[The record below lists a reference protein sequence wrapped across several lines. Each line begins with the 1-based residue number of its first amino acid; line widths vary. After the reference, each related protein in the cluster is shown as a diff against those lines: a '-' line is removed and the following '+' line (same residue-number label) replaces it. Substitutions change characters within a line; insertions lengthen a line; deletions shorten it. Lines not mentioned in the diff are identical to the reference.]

1 MLKRQRKITIG
12 KYRRNLHNLAA
23 LLSLV
28 WAVSVFVYL
37 LEGEQARSLGGV
49 REAYMKRSQHV
60 RRGHSAVLV
69 IDTFELRRAGL
80 ASLVKPWADS
90 NGLRIVEFDPHRTLP
105 APESDGAAHSYKL
118 MLLVIGSAC
127 VSDPEPQHWITSF
140 SGTYADVPL
149 VLVSDR
155 EDATEVMAAL
165 EAGVRGFVPTSIAL
179 PVAMQALQFIMS
191 GGSFF
196 PPAALTQAA
205 RTSHSP
211 QIGPRKGVAL
221 TAAASMDHGGGLT
234 ARQQEVL
241 EHLRQGASNKL
252 IGRQLKLRESTVK
265 VHIRHIMRK
274 LGAVNRTQA
283 ALSAVHLQVS
293 TVGAEESSAPQVK
306 DDTKL
311 VPSSRADAEVLEVT
325 GAELAHAKLLPA
337 RETRRLVVRAGLRP
351 TSR

>member
-1 MLKRQRKITIG
+1 
-12 KYRRNLHNLAA
+12 
-23 LLSLV
+23 
-28 WAVSVFVYL
+28 
-37 LEGEQARSLGGV
+37 
-49 REAYMKRSQHV
+49 MKRSQHV
-60 RRGHSAVLV
+60 RRGQSAVLV
-69 IDTFELRRAGL
+69 IDTFELRRAGV
-80 ASLVKPWADS
+80 ASLVKPWADG
-90 NGLRIVEFDPHRTLP
+90 NGLRVIEFDPHRILP
-105 APESDGAAHSYKL
+105 QSGSEAGLHPYKL
-118 MLLVIGSAC
+118 ILLIIGSAG
-127 VSDPEPQHWITSF
+127 VSDPEPQHWISSL
-140 SGTYADVPL
+140 SGAYADVPL

-205 RTSHSP
+205 RTSYSP
-211 QIGPRKGVAL
+211 QIGPRKGLAV
-221 TAAASMDHGGGLT
+221 TATASTDHGGGLT
-234 ARQQEVL
+234 ARQHEVL

-283 ALSAVHLQVS
+283 ALSAVHLQIS
-293 TVGAEESSAPQVK
+293 AVGTEDAPALQAK
-306 DDTKL
+306 EDGADMKL
-311 VPSSRADAEVLEVT
+311 VPSSRADGEVFEAA
-325 GAELAHAKLLPA
+325 GAELAHTKLLPA

>member
-1 MLKRQRKITIG
+1 MFGSYRLEENAGEIG
-12 KYRRNLHNLAA
+12 GWSK
-23 LLSLV
+23 
-28 WAVSVFVYL
+28 
-37 LEGEQARSLGGV
+37 EAR
-49 REAYMKRSQHV
+49 MKRSQNV
-60 RRGHSAVLV
+60 RRGHAAVLV
-69 IDTFELRRAGL
+69 IDTFELRRAGV
-80 ASLVKPWADS
+80 ASLVKPWAAS
-90 NGLRIVEFDPHRTLP
+90 NGLRVIEFDPHRIL
-105 APESDGAAHSYKL
+105 PESGSEAGAHPYKL
-118 MLLVIGSAC
+118 ILLVIGSSC
-127 VSDPEPQHWITSF
+127 VSDPEPQHWISSL
-140 SGTYADVPL
+140 SGAYVDVPL

-165 EAGVRGFVPTSIAL
+165 EAGVRGFVPTSISL

-205 RTSHSP
+205 RNSHSA
-211 QIGPRKGVAL
+211 QVAPRKGVAVI
-221 TAAASMDHGGGLT
+221 AATSMEPGGLT

-293 TVGAEESSAPQVK
+293 TASPDESPGPQVK
-306 DDTKL
+306 EDGTEMKL
-311 VPSSRADAEVLEVT
+311 VPSSHAGGEVLELV
-325 GAELAHAKLLPA
+325 GAELAHTKLLPA
-337 RETRRLVVRAGLRP
+337 RETRRLVVKAGLRP

>member
-1 MLKRQRKITIG
+1 
-12 KYRRNLHNLAA
+12 
-23 LLSLV
+23 
-28 WAVSVFVYL
+28 
-37 LEGEQARSLGGV
+37 
-49 REAYMKRSQHV
+49 MKRSQHV
-60 RRGHSAVLV
+60 RRGNSAVLV
-69 IDTFELRRAGL
+69 IDSFELRRAGL
-80 ASLVKPWADS
+80 ASLVKPWAES
-90 NGLRIVEFDPHRTLP
+90 NGLRIVEFDPHRILP
-105 APESDGAAHSYKL
+105 EPESGAVAQPYKL
-118 MLLVIGSAC
+118 ILLVIGSAC
-127 VSDPEPQHWITSF
+127 VSDPEPQHWIAAF

-165 EAGVRGFVPTSIAL
+165 EAGVRGFVPTNIAL
-179 PVAMQALQFIMS
+179 PAAIQALQFIMG

-211 QIGPRKGVAL
+211 QVAPHRRVAL
-221 TAAASMDHGGGLT
+221 TAATSMDPGGLT

-241 EHLRQGASNKL
+241 EQLRQGASNKL

-283 ALSAVHLQVS
+283 ALSAVHLHVS
-293 TVGAEESSAPQVK
+293 TVGRDESPGPPVNEDSA
-306 DDTKL
+306 DMRL
-311 VPSSRADAEVLEVT
+311 LPSSRARGEVLAVAGT
-325 GAELAHAKLLPA
+325 ELTQTRLLPA
-337 RETRRLVVRAGLRP
+337 RETKRLVVRAGLRP